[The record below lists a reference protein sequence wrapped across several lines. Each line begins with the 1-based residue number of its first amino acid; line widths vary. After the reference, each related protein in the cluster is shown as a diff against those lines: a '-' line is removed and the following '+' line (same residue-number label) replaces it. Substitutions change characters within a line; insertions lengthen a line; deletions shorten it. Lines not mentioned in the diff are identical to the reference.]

1 MTDRELLDRKGH
13 EVNDELPPLP
23 EPSKGFGLDAAIE
36 HLQRIQKMG
45 GSRRW
50 RLVVRKFNPGGMS
63 GHGTTEVDSIAAG
76 FDWEAGRVV
85 ITPAKPMTELTP
97 EDVEAIT
104 KSVRA
109 GGSWH
114 AYKSQEK
121 LRERALKAEARVAE
135 LEMQAEAAADQLR
148 AAVLAERERCAK
160 VCETEAESL
169 GSSGKRDASALCC
182 AAAIRAETKSPE

>member
-1 MTDRELLDRKGH
+1 MSDADVKM
-13 EVNDELPPLP
+13 P
-23 EPSKGFGLDAAIE
+23 EPEPAKGFGLEAAIE
-36 HLQRIQKMG
+36 HLQRIQKIG

-76 FDWEAGRVV
+76 FDWDAGRVV
-85 ITPAKPMTELTP
+85 ITPSKPMTELTP

-121 LRERALKAEARVAE
+121 LRERALKAEGRVAE
-135 LEMQAEAAADQLR
+135 LEIAAEAAADQLR
-148 AAVLAERERCAK
+148 AAVLAERERNALICD
-160 VCETEAESL
+160 EQGQEWDS
-169 GSSGKRDASALCC
+169 DAVQMLKNYAAHC
-182 AAAIRAETKSPE
+182 AAAIRKGTP

>member
-1 MTDRELLDRKGH
+1 MTE
-13 EVNDELPPLP
+13 PLP
-23 EPSKGFGLDAAIE
+23 TMPEPAKGFGLDAAIE
-36 HLQRIQKMG
+36 HLQRIQRMG

-85 ITPAKPMTELTP
+85 ITPVKPMTELTP

-114 AYKSQEK
+114 AYKSREK
-121 LRERALKAEARVAE
+121 LRERALKAEGRVAE
-135 LEMQAEAAADQLR
+135 LELQAEAAADQLR
-148 AAVLAERERCAK
+148 AAVMEERERCARI
-160 VCETEAESL
+160 CESVNNHDNPMTAN
-169 GSSGKRDASALCC
+169 DC
-182 AAAIRAETKSPE
+182 AAAIREGS

>member
-1 MTDRELLDRKGH
+1 MT
-13 EVNDELPPLP
+13 DELPPLP

-148 AAVLAERERCAK
+148 AAVLAERLA
-160 VCETEAESL
+160 TLEAVNAL
-169 GSSGKRDASALCC
+169 IKDGPFKGNGYDDLAQNNGVILAANLLASRVY
-182 AAAIRAETKSPE
+182 AIRKGTP

>member
-1 MTDRELLDRKGH
+1 
-13 EVNDELPPLP
+13 
-23 EPSKGFGLDAAIE
+23 
-36 HLQRIQKMG
+36 
-45 GSRRW
+45 
-50 RLVVRKFNPGGMS
+50 
-63 GHGTTEVDSIAAG
+63 
-76 FDWEAGRVV
+76 
-85 ITPAKPMTELTP
+85 MTELTP

-160 VCETEAESL
+160 VCEADPDAVFSAIWKSLVIPGEFDAMDETDKNRWRGVIMQAIGFTAEL
-169 GSSGKRDASALCC
+169 K
-182 AAAIRAETKSPE
+182 AAAIRGVKT

>member
-1 MTDRELLDRKGH
+1 MADPHFMLEAAMEHFQRALQYASPSR
-13 EVNDELPPLP
+13 PL
-23 EPSKGFGLDAAIE
+23 
-36 HLQRIQKMG
+36 
-45 GSRRW
+45 
-50 RLVVRKFNPGGMS
+50 RLVIRKHNPGGMS
-63 GHGTTEVDSIAAG
+63 GHGTTEVQSIAVG

-148 AAVLAERERCAK
+148 AAVLAERERCAEI
-160 VCETEAESL
+160 VLQEL
-169 GSSGKRDASALCC
+169 GDTGQAKAI

>member
-1 MTDRELLDRKGH
+1 MT
-13 EVNDELPPLP
+13 DELPPLP

-160 VCETEAESL
+160 VCEEIETAAWKEWKATYNTYHDGRSDGAGE
-169 GSSGKRDASALCC
+169 C